1 MPRERSY
8 LRYQLYRSQARKQ
21 ASIATAQLQFPAG
34 LDLSKVRFEPI
45 DAIALS
51 AFELW
56 ENPHFCWRE
65 VAAWKSREPLSLDIA
80 IWLGDQLCGLCF
92 VNPNKSR
99 QRIRIVRLEGRPGAP
114 HPLKKRIAILA
125 MVAIDEFAQIIG
137 SNCIEI
143 QEPLQGA
150 IPVYTKL
157 GFKLDLAG
165 RLVLAV
171 ESKVS

>member
-8 LRYQLYRSQARKQ
+8 LRYQLYRSLARKQ
-21 ASIATAQLQFPAG
+21 ASIATALLQLSAG
-34 LDLSKVRFEPI
+34 QDFSKVRFEPI
-45 DAIALS
+45 DALALS

-65 VAAWKSREPLSLDIA
+65 IAAWKSREPLSLDIA
-80 IWLGDQLCGLCF
+80 IWFEEQLCGLCF

-99 QRIRIVRLEGRPGAP
+99 QRIRIVRLEGRPGA
-114 HPLKKRIAILA
+114 HPLKKRIAVLA
-125 MVAIDEFAQIIG
+125 MMAIDEFAQIIG
-137 SNCIEI
+137 SKCIEV
-143 QEPLQGA
+143 QEPIQGA

-157 GFKLDLAG
+157 GFKFDLEG
-165 RLVLAV
+165 RLVLTV

>member
-1 MPRERSY
+1 MPRERTY
-8 LRYQLYRSQARKQ
+8 LRYQLYRSLARKQ
-21 ASIATAQLQFPAG
+21 ASIATALLQLPAG
-34 LDLSKVRFEPI
+34 QDLSTVRFEPI
-45 DAIALS
+45 DAEALG

-65 VAAWKSREPLSLDIA
+65 IAKWKSREPLSLDIA
-80 IWLGDQLCGLCF
+80 IWFEEQLCGLCF

-99 QRIRIVRLEGRPGAP
+99 QRIRIVRLEGRSGVP
-114 HPLKKRIAILA
+114 HPLKKRIALLS

-137 SNCIEI
+137 SKCIEV
-143 QEPLQGA
+143 QEPIPGA

-157 GFKLDLAG
+157 GFKFDLEG